1 MANSKRA
8 HTKGTFQAASAL
20 IPVVGPSTGDPPTLT
35 GSLGSVSREVTA
47 PFLWVLVHARFC
59 LCPPR
64 QESLFPPVLWKFYDQ
79 TPLTFQVR
87 FPRDS

>member
-20 IPVVGPSTGDPPTLT
+20 TPVVGPSTGDPTTLT

-64 QESLFPPVLWKFYDQ
+64 WESLFPPVLWKSYDQ
-79 TPLTFQVR
+79 TPLAFKVR

>member
-1 MANSKRA
+1 MPKGNFQCPCPCGEPLPT
-8 HTKGTFQAASAL
+8 HT
-20 IPVVGPSTGDPPTLT
+20 STGDPPELA
-35 GSLGSVSREVTA
+35 GSFESISCGVTA

-64 QESLFPPVLWKFYDQ
+64 WESLFPPVLWKFYDQ